1 MGKMATFFGAA
12 RTDEASK
19 EYSDSVYIGNI
30 LAECGYKVYNGGYGG
45 LMKAVSLGASAVGAE
60 VEGFTCPTF
69 GFTKGNPYLT
79 KYTVA
84 PDIYHRLRM
93 LISSSDVFIVQVG
106 GIGTLAELCLTL
118 DECRRR
124 KKKPLICLIGN
135 HWQWFLDC
143 PLIQDN
149 VKEMVTVVTDVNQLH
164 LLL

>member
-1 MGKMATFFGAA
+1 
-12 RTDEASK
+12 
-19 EYSDSVYIGNI
+19 
-30 LAECGYKVYNGGYGG
+30 
-45 LMKAVSLGASAVGAE
+45 MKAVSLGASAVGTE
-60 VEGFTCPTF
+60 VEGFTCATF

-79 KYTVA
+79 KYTIA

-124 KKKPLICLIGN
+124 EKKPLICLIGN

-149 VKEMVTVVTDVNQLH
+149 VKEMVTIVTDVNQLH

>member
-1 MGKMATFFGAA
+1 
-12 RTDEASK
+12 
-19 EYSDSVYIGNI
+19 
-30 LAECGYKVYNGGYGG
+30 
-45 LMKAVSLGASAVGAE
+45 MKAVSLGASAVGAE
-60 VEGFTCPTF
+60 VEGFTCSAF

-79 KYTVA
+79 KCTVT

-106 GIGTLAELCLTL
+106 G
-118 DECRRR
+118 
-124 KKKPLICLIGN
+124 IGN

-149 VKEMVTVVTDVNQLH
+149 VKEMVTVVTDINQLH